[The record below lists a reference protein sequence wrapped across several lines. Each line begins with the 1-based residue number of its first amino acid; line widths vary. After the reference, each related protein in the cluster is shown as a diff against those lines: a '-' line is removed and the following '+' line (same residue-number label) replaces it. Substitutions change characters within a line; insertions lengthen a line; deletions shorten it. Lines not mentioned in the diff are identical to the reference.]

1 MTSLERRRIRNE
13 LRNLIALEN
22 DYLRDLRR
30 ASPGSYVAARGQR
43 RVTAA
48 KQIEEISASR
58 DQHIQQLI
66 ALQPDA
72 AQSQASRMPMAI
84 FHSRGYATKFF
95 GFRSR

>member
-1 MTSLERRRIRNE
+1 MTPLERRRIHNG

-22 DYLRDLRR
+22 DYLRNPRR
-30 ASPGSYVAARGQR
+30 ASPGSYVVARGKR
-43 RVTAA
+43 HVTAA

-58 DQHIQQLI
+58 DEHIQQLI

-72 AQSQASRMPMAI
+72 AQSRASRLPMAI
-84 FHSRGYATKFF
+84 FHGRGYATKFF